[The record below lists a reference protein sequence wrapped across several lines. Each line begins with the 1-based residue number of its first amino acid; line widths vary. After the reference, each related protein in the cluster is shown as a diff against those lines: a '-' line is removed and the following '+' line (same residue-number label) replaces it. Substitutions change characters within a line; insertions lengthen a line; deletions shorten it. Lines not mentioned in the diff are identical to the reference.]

1 MRIPVVL
8 AALIL
13 AAPVLAAGPA
23 DTAFETLSA
32 RYLDEV
38 PALSPVGATQLG
50 DHRFDDRLD
59 DVSAAQRARAADTYR
74 SLLADLRRIDRD
86 ALSRANQVDAA
97 LLENDLESSLFSLE
111 ELRPW
116 AWNPLVYTSLAGGSV
131 YGLLARDFAPLPER
145 LADVAARLEQL
156 PRFLEQVRA
165 TLEPAR
171 VPRIHAETAVRQNRG
186 VESILD
192 EMVVPHL
199 DDLDA
204 PLRHRLEAAMGAART
219 AVERHQ
225 SWLEDELL
233 PAALGDFR
241 LGCELFDR
249 KLAFALNTPLTREQV
264 HARAE
269 AELERVRDEMYRV
282 AAEVYRQAYPLT
294 AFPEHPSE
302 AFRQAVVRAALEKAY
317 ASTPPADGM
326 VAVAT
331 EQLAE
336 ATAFVGE
343 RGFVAL
349 PSAPVDVI
357 VMPEFQRGI
366 ALAYCDAPGPLDRG
380 LATFYAVSPIP
391 ADWTPEQVRSWL
403 REYNTYS
410 MMDLTMHEAMPGH
423 YLQLAHANRYPSV
436 LRAVLAS
443 GTFIEGWA
451 VYAERLMVDQGF
463 GGGDPLQRL
472 IQLKWYLRAVANAI
486 LDQGIHCGGMTEN
499 EAMRLMVEGAFQEER
514 EAAGKWVR
522 ARVTSA
528 QLSTYFVGYQEHADL
543 RLEAERRWGDG
554 FSLRRYHDALL
565 GYGSPPV
572 RFVRALMFDLP
583 VPR

>member
-1 MRIPVVL
+1 MRIAVAF

-13 AAPVLAAGPA
+13 ATPVIAAGTA
-23 DTAFETLSA
+23 DTAFEALAA

-38 PALSPVGATQLG
+38 PALSPVAATTLG
-50 DHRFDDRLD
+50 DHRFDDKLD
-59 DVSAAQRARAADTYR
+59 DVSAAHRATAAETYR
-74 SLLADLRRIDRD
+74 SLLAELRRIDRD

-97 LLENDLESSLFSLE
+97 LLENELESSIFTLE
-111 ELRPW
+111 DLRPW
-116 AWNPLVYTSLAGGSV
+116 AWNPLLYTSLAGGSV
-131 YGLLARDFAPLPER
+131 YGLLARDFAPLPDR
-145 LADVAARLEQL
+145 MADVAARLEQL
-156 PRFLEQVRA
+156 PRMLEQVRA
-165 TLEPAR
+165 TLEPAL

-186 VESILD
+186 VESIID
-192 EMVVPHL
+192 EMVVPEL
-199 DDLDA
+199 DGLDA
-204 PLRHRLEAAMGAART
+204 SLRRRLEAAMATARA
-219 AVERHQ
+219 AVEKQQ
-225 SWLEDELL
+225 SWLENDLL
-233 PAALGDFR
+233 PAAAGDFR

-249 KLAFALNTPLTREQV
+249 KLAYALNTPLTRQQV
-264 HARAE
+264 HDRAE
-269 AELERVRDEMYRV
+269 AEFSRVRDEMYRV
-282 AAEVYRQAYPLT
+282 ASDVYRQTYPLT
-294 AFPEHPSE
+294 AFPEQPSE

-326 VAVAT
+326 VAVAN
-331 EQLAE
+331 EQLSE

-343 RGFVAL
+343 KGFVAL

-366 ALAYCDAPGPLDRG
+366 ALAYCDAPGPLDRN
-380 LATFYAVSPIP
+380 LRTFYAVSPIP
-391 ADWTPEQVRSWL
+391 ADWTVEQIRSWL

-423 YLQLAHANRYPSV
+423 YLQLAHANQYPSV
-436 LRAVLAS
+436 LRAVLSS

-472 IQLKWYLRAVANAI
+472 IQLKWYLRAVANAL
-486 LDQGIHCGGMTEN
+486 LDQGIHCGSMTED
-499 EAMRLMVEGAFQEER
+499 EAMRIMVEGAFQEER

-543 RLEAERRWGDG
+543 RLEAERAWGDG
-554 FSLRRYHDALL
+554 FTLRRYHDAVL
-565 GYGSPPV
+565 GYGSPPI
-572 RFVRALMFDLP
+572 RFVRALLFDLP